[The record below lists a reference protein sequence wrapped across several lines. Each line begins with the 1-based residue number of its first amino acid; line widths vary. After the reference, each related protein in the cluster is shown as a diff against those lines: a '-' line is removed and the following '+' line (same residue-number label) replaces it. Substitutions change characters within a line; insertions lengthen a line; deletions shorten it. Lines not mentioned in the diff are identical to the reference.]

1 MAVHTGIKVAA
12 KLASDPEQ
20 TKKLLCTVLITVL
33 AVLALPSIALLGIR
47 ALLGEGEITEE
58 FDITETEIYQAVF
71 PVYKSYMDKQTEEMK
86 VIAEQIV
93 EENTITVQK
102 ERPGTDPVT
111 GESITIIEE
120 VEICTVDVYVIC
132 NHMDFAYLLSY
143 LSVKNEEIVAGEK
156 YRLKEKE
163 LTDFLSSIQDIKI
176 QHLGSNYFIYNQFRT
191 MDEIERLTCG
201 EDETE
206 RGYFQTVFQN
216 YKEFLGEV
224 TESENFHFGGA
235 DEAYKNDI
243 QMEGNSMG
251 IPEMYQ
257 YLGAWADYPYGDGTI
272 RDSGCAI
279 ACLAMVTSYMKSSV
293 ITPLDIVDFTGNRY
307 YVDGVGS
314 SWSIFPA
321 VASHYGYNC
330 SSLGKDAKAIISAL
344 ESGHPVIASMGPGTF
359 TSTGHFIVLKGITE
373 DGRILVNDPN
383 DSASK
388 NYNRTEFNLNL
399 ILSQGKNFWRFY

>member
-1 MAVHTGIKVAA
+1 
-12 KLASDPEQ
+12 
-20 TKKLLCTVLITVL
+20 
-33 AVLALPSIALLGIR
+33 
-47 ALLGEGEITEE
+47 
-58 FDITETEIYQAVF
+58 
-71 PVYKSYMDKQTEEMK
+71 
-86 VIAEQIV
+86 
-93 EENTITVQK
+93 
-102 ERPGTDPVT
+102 
-111 GESITIIEE
+111 
-120 VEICTVDVYVIC
+120 
-132 NHMDFAYLLSY
+132 
-143 LSVKNEEIVAGEK
+143 
-156 YRLKEKE
+156 
-163 LTDFLSSIQDIKI
+163 
-176 QHLGSNYFIYNQFRT
+176 

-399 ILSQGKNFWRFY
+399 ILSQGKNFWSFY